1 MSLEAL
7 EELKIQIDGELLK
20 KQWLNI
26 YMLYFF

>member
-1 MSLEAL
+1 MSL

-26 YMLYFF
+26 YMLYFFW